1 MQDDQYTL
9 LKKIAEGDEP
19 SFRILFDR
27 YHKKV
32 FAHLFGITKSK
43 EVAEELMMDI
53 FVKLWA
59 GRELI
64 LDIRDMDAFL
74 KKVGYNKSM
83 DFFRIAAR
91 NAKLQKAIEREMEQ
105 GTGIPA
111 DVRLHDLELKEILRN
126 AARQLSPQRRLVFTL
141 SREEG
146 LTHDEIAQKL
156 NLSRHT
162 VKNHMIEAIKSIKKH
177 LRANDVETYVLVA
190 VFLTK

>member
-1 MQDDQYTL
+1 MLNDELL

-27 YHKKV
+27 YHKTV
-32 FAHLFGITKSK
+32 FTHLFGITKSK
-43 EVAEELMMDI
+43 EVSEELVIDI

-59 GRELI
+59 GREL
-64 LDIRDMDAFL
+64 LLEIRDIEAFL

-91 NAKLQKAIEREMEQ
+91 NAKLQKAIEREMDH
-105 GTGIPA
+105 GSGIPA
-111 DVRLHDLELKEILRN
+111 DVRLHDLELKEILRK

-146 LTHDEIAQKL
+146 LTHDQIAQKL
-156 NLSRHT
+156 NLSRNT
-162 VKNHMIEAIKSIKKH
+162 VKNHMIEAIKSIKNYLK
-177 LRANDVETYVLVA
+177 ANDIETYLLLT
-190 VFLTK
+190 VFLGK

>member
-1 MQDDQYTL
+1 MHDEDLL
-9 LKKIAEGDEP
+9 LKKIAQGDEP
-19 SFRILFDR
+19 SFRVLFDK
-27 YHKKV
+27 YHKKL
-32 FAHLFGITKSK
+32 FTHLFGITKSK
-43 EVAEELMMDI
+43 EVAEELVIDI

-64 LDIRDMDAFL
+64 VEIRDIEAFL

-91 NAKLQKAIEREMEQ
+91 NAKLQKAIEREMDH

-111 DVRLHDLELKEILRN
+111 DLHLHDLELKEILRN

-146 LTHDEIAQKL
+146 LTHDQIAQKL
-156 NLSRHT
+156 NLSRNT
-162 VKNHMIEAIKSIKKH
+162 VKNHMIEAIKSIKSYLK
-177 LRANDVETYVLVA
+177 ANDIETWLLLT
-190 VFLTK
+190 VFLGR

>member
-1 MQDDQYTL
+1 MQDDQYLL

-27 YHKKV
+27 YHKTV
-32 FAHLFGITKSK
+32 FTHLLGITKSK
-43 EVAEELMMDI
+43 EVAEELVIDI

-64 LDIRDMDAFL
+64 LEIRDIEAFL

-91 NAKLQKAIEREMEQ
+91 NAKLQKAIEREMDQ
-105 GTGIPA
+105 GSGIPA

-146 LTHDEIAQKL
+146 LTHDQIAQKL
-156 NLSRHT
+156 NLSRNT
-162 VKNHMIEAIKSIKKH
+162 VKNHMIEAIKSIKNYLK
-177 LRANDVETYVLVA
+177 ANDIETYLLLT
-190 VFLTK
+190 VFLGK